1 MSKKAKQTQKPM
13 LEPMPSATASSSAKS
28 LWRRNGLFFAIGMFV
43 LANVFL
49 LAMDA
54 KQIAPTAFPMIAFL
68 TVLSLV
74 MAITYGLQYLQV
86 KRKAE
91 LEAWSE
97 HKWKLWR
104 EGF

>member
-1 MSKKAKQTQKPM
+1 MSKKAIKPKPI
-13 LEPMPSATASSSAKS
+13 LEPMPPVTAVSSARS
-28 LWRRNGLFFAIGMFV
+28 FWRRNGLFFAIGI
-43 LANVFL
+43 FL
-49 LAMDA
+49 LANIFLLAFDN
-54 KQIAPTAFPMIAFL
+54 KQVAPTAFPMIAFL
-68 TVLSLV
+68 TFLSLV
-74 MAITYGLQYLQV
+74 MAISYGFQYLQV